1 MLYSYSLSPLSV
13 YSPTL
18 IFVSALK
25 IAAISIGVWLK
36 KRQKQWEM
44 WSQHLP
50 HFNFP
55 LFNITTVCVHM
66 FVCGE
71 GAVNLGIERKKSLT
85 EGSNREWSL
94 RKDMAHKL
102 DTKQNK
108 SWQNLY
114 AN

>member
-1 MLYSYSLSPLSV
+1 
-13 YSPTL
+13 
-18 IFVSALK
+18 
-25 IAAISIGVWLK
+25 
-36 KRQKQWEM
+36 
-44 WSQHLP
+44 
-50 HFNFP
+50 
-55 LFNITTVCVHM
+55 M

-108 SWQNLY
+108 SW
-114 AN
+114 